1 MKKFLTTILLLV
13 FLLPARATSE
23 VEVKI
28 PDQSFGSLMPD
39 TASFIAFL
47 VDKKT
52 NARDNKL
59 RVKVASTIDGQGLWS
74 APYYKGRLV
83 DVCDRG
89 VLIQDAFTVFLYD
102 WATGKEMMD
111 LKCFP
116 VFIDDV
122 NGLLIGVSGSGNTRL
137 KCYSLDTL
145 KLLWETKVP
154 SNKGM
159 RWDVIDRPDPN
170 TVLFQSDYIGR
181 INLKDGSVNSYPIK
195 QLRFDK
201 KRFWLSSDIGSFALV
216 FGAIGGLIDY
226 FNSAHNASYGMWK
239 ETDGSKVMRD
249 SDGRLYV
256 ADRDK
261 VACLTPELDE
271 VWMCPLPKGTS
282 GSARIWLNNDTVKL
296 LNTGTVFENN
306 HLNSVARPFIGTFD
320 KNTGECIQVNY
331 FAENWDVEKFG
342 KPLDFIYDTVYVV
355 NSDSLYVPLDLPVDK
370 VYLRNKNGGMSL
382 IDTDF
387 NIQSELSPHNIFI
400 PVGEIGD
407 SKIRYNGFDNGR
419 YIRVDANGSCVE
431 RYPAAT
437 LDIKTKGK
445 RVFRV
450 EDGNVIVT
458 EMTE

>member
-1 MKKFLTTILLLV
+1 MKKLIAAIILLAI
-13 FLLPARATSE
+13 LLPARAASE

-28 PDQSFGSLMPD
+28 PEQSFGSLMPD

-52 NARDNKL
+52 NSRDNKL
-59 RVKVASTIDGQGLWS
+59 RVKVASTINGQGLWS

-89 VLIQDAFTVFLYD
+89 VLIQDAFTVLLYD
-102 WATGKEMMD
+102 WATGKELMD

-116 VFIDDV
+116 VFIDEV

-145 KLLWETKVP
+145 KLLWETKIP

-159 RWDVIDRPDPN
+159 RWEVIDRPDPN

-181 INLKDGSVNSYPIK
+181 INLKDGSVASYPIK
-195 QLRFDK
+195 QMRFDK
-201 KRFWLSSDIGSFALV
+201 KRFWLSNDIGSFALL
-216 FGAIGGLIDY
+216 FGAVGGLIDY

-239 ETDGSKVMRD
+239 ETDGSKVMSD
-249 SDGRLYV
+249 SDGKLYV
-256 ADRDK
+256 SDRDK
-261 VACLTPELDE
+261 IACLTPELDE

-282 GSARIWLNNDTVKL
+282 GSARIWLHNDTVKL
-296 LNTGTVFENN
+296 LNTGSVLENN
-306 HLNSVARPFIGTFD
+306 HLNKVARPFIGKFD
-320 KNTGECIQVNY
+320 KNIGECIQVDY
-331 FAENWDVEKFG
+331 FAENWDEEKFG
-342 KPLDFIYDTVYVV
+342 KVLDFIYDTVYVV
-355 NSDSLYVPLDLPVDK
+355 NSGSSYVPLEVPLDK
-370 VYLRNKNGGMSL
+370 AYVRSKNGGAWL

-387 NIQSELSPHNIFI
+387 NILSELLPQDVFI

-407 SKIRYNGFDNGR
+407 SKILYNGGDKC
-419 YIRVDANGSCVE
+419 YIRIDANGDCVE
-431 RYPAAT
+431 KYPAAT
-437 LDIKTKGK
+437 LDVKAKGK

-458 EMTE
+458 QVAD

>member
-1 MKKFLTTILLLV
+1 MKKLIAAIILLV
-13 FLLPARATSE
+13 ILLPARAASE

-28 PDQSFGSLMPD
+28 PEQSFGSLMPD

-52 NARDNKL
+52 NSRDNKL
-59 RVKVASTIDGQGLWS
+59 RVKVASTINGQGLWS

-89 VLIQDAFTVFLYD
+89 VLIQDAFTVLLYD
-102 WATGKEMMD
+102 WATGKELMD

-116 VFIDDV
+116 VFIDEV

-145 KLLWETKVP
+145 KLLWETKIP

-159 RWDVIDRPDPN
+159 RWEVIDRPDPN

-181 INLKDGSVNSYPIK
+181 INLKDGSVASYPIK
-195 QLRFDK
+195 QMRFDK
-201 KRFWLSSDIGSFALV
+201 KRFWLSNDIGSFAML
-216 FGAIGGLIDY
+216 FGAVGGLIDY

-239 ETDGSKVMRD
+239 ETDGSKVMSD
-249 SDGRLYV
+249 SDGKLYV
-256 ADRDK
+256 SDRDK
-261 VACLTPELDE
+261 IACLTPELDE

-282 GSARIWLNNDTVKL
+282 GSARIWLHNDTVKL
-296 LNTGTVFENN
+296 LNTGSVLENN
-306 HLNSVARPFIGTFD
+306 HLNKVARPFIGKFD
-320 KNTGECIQVNY
+320 KNIGECIQVDY
-331 FAENWDVEKFG
+331 FAENWDEEKFG
-342 KPLDFIYDTVYVV
+342 KVLDFIYDTVYVV
-355 NSDSLYVPLDLPVDK
+355 NSGSSYVPLEVPLDK
-370 VYLRNKNGGMSL
+370 AYVRSKNGGAWL

-387 NIQSELSPHNIFI
+387 NILSELLPQDVFI

-407 SKIRYNGFDNGR
+407 SKILYNGGDKC
-419 YIRVDANGSCVE
+419 YIRIDANGDCVE
-431 RYPAAT
+431 KYPAAT
-437 LDIKTKGK
+437 LDVKAKGK

-458 EMTE
+458 QVAD

>member
-1 MKKFLTTILLLV
+1 MKKLIAAIILLAI
-13 FLLPARATSE
+13 LLPARAASE

-28 PDQSFGSLMPD
+28 PEQSFGSLMPD

-52 NARDNKL
+52 NSRDNKL
-59 RVKVASTIDGQGLWS
+59 RVKVASTINGQGLWS

-89 VLIQDAFTVFLYD
+89 VLIQDAFTVLLYD
-102 WATGKEMMD
+102 WATGKELMD

-116 VFIDDV
+116 VFIDEV

-145 KLLWETKVP
+145 KLLWETKIP

-159 RWDVIDRPDPN
+159 RWEVIDRPDPN

-181 INLKDGSVNSYPIK
+181 INLKDGSVASYPIK
-195 QLRFDK
+195 QMRFDK
-201 KRFWLSSDIGSFALV
+201 KRFWLSNDIGSFALL
-216 FGAIGGLIDY
+216 FGAVGGLIDY

-239 ETDGSKVMRD
+239 ETDGSKVMSD
-249 SDGRLYV
+249 SDGKLYV
-256 ADRDK
+256 SDRDK
-261 VACLTPELDE
+261 IACLTPELDE

-282 GSARIWLNNDTVKL
+282 GSARIWLHNDTVKL
-296 LNTGTVFENN
+296 LNTGSVLENN
-306 HLNSVARPFIGTFD
+306 HLNKVARPFIGKFD
-320 KNTGECIQVNY
+320 KNIGECIQVDY
-331 FAENWDVEKFG
+331 FAENWDEEKFG
-342 KPLDFIYDTVYVV
+342 KVLDFIYDTVYVV
-355 NSDSLYVPLDLPVDK
+355 NSGSSYVPLEVPLDK
-370 VYLRNKNGGMSL
+370 AYVRSKNGGAWL

-387 NIQSELSPHNIFI
+387 NILSELLPQDVFI

-407 SKIRYNGFDNGR
+407 SKILYNEGDKC
-419 YIRVDANGSCVE
+419 YIRIDANGDCVE
-431 RYPAAT
+431 KYPAAT
-437 LDIKTKGK
+437 LDVKAKGK

-458 EMTE
+458 QVAD

>member
-1 MKKFLTTILLLV
+1 MKKLIAAIILLV
-13 FLLPARATSE
+13 ILLPARAASE

-28 PDQSFGSLMPD
+28 PEQSFGSLMPD

-52 NARDNKL
+52 NSRDNKL

-89 VLIQDAFTVFLYD
+89 VLIQDAFTVLLYD
-102 WATGKEMMD
+102 WATGKELMD

-145 KLLWETKVP
+145 KLLWETKIP

-159 RWDVIDRPDPN
+159 RWEVIDRPDPN

-181 INLKDGSVNSYPIK
+181 INLKDGSVASYPIK
-195 QLRFDK
+195 QMRFDK
-201 KRFWLSSDIGSFALV
+201 KRFWLSNDIGSFAML
-216 FGAIGGLIDY
+216 FGAVGGLIDY

-239 ETDGSKVMRD
+239 ETDGSKVMSD
-249 SDGRLYV
+249 SDGKLYV
-256 ADRDK
+256 SDRDK
-261 VACLTPELDE
+261 IACLTPELDE

-282 GSARIWLNNDTVKL
+282 GSARIWLHNDTVKL
-296 LNTGTVFENN
+296 LNTGSVLENN
-306 HLNSVARPFIGTFD
+306 HLNKVARPFIGKFD
-320 KNTGECIQVNY
+320 KNIGECIQVDY
-331 FAENWDVEKFG
+331 FAENWDEEKFG
-342 KPLDFIYDTVYVV
+342 KVLDFIDDTVYVV
-355 NSDSLYVPLDLPVDK
+355 NSESSYVPLEVPLDK
-370 VYLRNKNGGMSL
+370 AYVRSKNGGAWL

-387 NIQSELSPHNIFI
+387 NILSELLPQDVFI

-407 SKIRYNGFDNGR
+407 SKILYNEGDKC
-419 YIRVDANGSCVE
+419 YIRIDAKGDCVE
-431 RYPAAT
+431 KYPAAT
-437 LDIKTKGK
+437 LDVKAKGK

-458 EMTE
+458 QVAD

>member
-1 MKKFLTTILLLV
+1 MKKLIAAIILLV
-13 FLLPARATSE
+13 ILLPVRAASE

-28 PDQSFGSLMPD
+28 PEQSFGSLMPD

-52 NARDNKL
+52 NSRDNKL

-89 VLIQDAFTVFLYD
+89 VLIQDAFTVLLYD
-102 WATGKEMMD
+102 WATGKELMD

-116 VFIDDV
+116 VFIDEV

-145 KLLWETKVP
+145 KLLWETKIP

-159 RWDVIDRPDPN
+159 RWEVIDRPDPN

-181 INLKDGSVNSYPIK
+181 INLKDGSVASYPIK
-195 QLRFDK
+195 QMRFDK
-201 KRFWLSSDIGSFALV
+201 KRFWLSNDIGSFAML
-216 FGAIGGLIDY
+216 FGAVGGLIDY

-239 ETDGSKVMRD
+239 ETDGSKVMSD
-249 SDGRLYV
+249 SDGKLYV
-256 ADRDK
+256 SDRDK
-261 VACLTPELDE
+261 IACLTPELDE

-282 GSARIWLNNDTVKL
+282 GSARIWLHNDTVKL
-296 LNTGTVFENN
+296 LNTGSVLENN
-306 HLNSVARPFIGTFD
+306 HLNKVARPFIGKFD
-320 KNTGECIQVNY
+320 KNIGECIQVDY
-331 FAENWDVEKFG
+331 FAENWDEEKFG
-342 KPLDFIYDTVYVV
+342 KVLDFIYDTVYVV
-355 NSDSLYVPLDLPVDK
+355 NSGSSYVPLEVPLEKAYV
-370 VYLRNKNGGMSL
+370 RSKNGGAWL

-387 NIQSELSPHNIFI
+387 NILSELLPQDVFI

-407 SKIRYNGFDNGR
+407 SKILYNEGDKC
-419 YIRVDANGSCVE
+419 YICIDANGDCVE
-431 RYPAAT
+431 KYPATT
-437 LDIKTKGK
+437 LDVKAKGK

-458 EMTE
+458 QVAD